1 MTRHNHNIVDRY
13 STVTR
18 EKRKKWKNKK
28 KTLVVYHLLEKNGW
42 SKVAVNGT
50 HQNREWKFPW
60 DVSMLHFHGH
70 FHRDEN
76 KKKGLELLET
86 ANGTH
91 IFHSD
96 IPVGNFGLPLKTLRL
111 FQKFSGQSNQNSLF
125 IYIPTEISGFFW

>member
-1 MTRHNHNIVDRY
+1 MVTRHNHNIVDRY

-28 KTLVVYHLLEKNGW
+28 KTLVVYHLVEKNGW

-50 HQNREWKFPW
+50 RQNREWKFPW
-60 DVSMLHFHGH
+60 DVSMFHFHGH

-76 KKKGLELLET
+76 KPKGLELLET

-91 IFHSD
+91 IFHSEYYSGWEFWTTSED
-96 IPVGNFGLPLKTLRL
+96 VTFISEILRSV
-111 FQKFSGQSNQNSLF
+111 K
-125 IYIPTEISGFFW
+125 PK